1 MVSENTLSELGNH
14 RSFKKLQ
21 GCPVRG
27 CSKMGL
33 NRYLG
38 SRYVWSQGFPG
49 GSVGKNP
56 LAVQETQER
65 RVWSLGREDS
75 PGGGN
80 GNPLQYSCLGN
91 PMAGYSPWSCKE
103 SYMTEHAHTLI
114 HTHTCTH
121 THTHRKSS
129 VLYIITTNK
138 FICMY
143 LFLSSLSSQEKHSI
157 YSH

>member
-27 CSKMGL
+27 CSKTGL

-65 RVWSLGREDS
+65 RVWSLDREDS

-91 PMAGYSPWSCKE
+91 PTGRGAWRATVRRVAESDTTEWLSPRVTSNAVLGHHFCGFGSLWFHVEELTWSK
-103 SYMTEHAHTLI
+103 LW
-114 HTHTCTH
+114 
-121 THTHRKSS
+121 
-129 VLYIITTNK
+129 N
-138 FICMY
+138 
-143 LFLSSLSSQEKHSI
+143 
-157 YSH
+157 